1 MKPIVR
7 RATDAVRSL
16 PSAWPTIAAGAI
28 VVALFVLA

>member
-1 MKPIVR
+1 MNPIVR
-7 RATDAVRSL
+7 RASAAMKSL